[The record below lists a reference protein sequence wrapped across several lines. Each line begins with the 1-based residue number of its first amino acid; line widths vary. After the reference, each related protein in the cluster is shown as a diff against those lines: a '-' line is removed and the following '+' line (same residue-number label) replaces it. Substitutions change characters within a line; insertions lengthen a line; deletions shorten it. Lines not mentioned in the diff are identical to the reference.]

1 MSVPTVETIL
11 HEIEELSEEERLQ
24 LQAILDDR
32 AEQDWQQAA
41 ESAQQAA
48 ARQGLDQS
56 LIDAAI
62 ERVRYGA

>member
-11 HEIEELSEEERLQ
+11 HEIDELSEEDRLQ

-32 AEQDWQQAA
+32 TEHDWQQAA
-41 ESAQQAA
+41 KSAQQVA

-56 LIDAAI
+56 QIDAAI